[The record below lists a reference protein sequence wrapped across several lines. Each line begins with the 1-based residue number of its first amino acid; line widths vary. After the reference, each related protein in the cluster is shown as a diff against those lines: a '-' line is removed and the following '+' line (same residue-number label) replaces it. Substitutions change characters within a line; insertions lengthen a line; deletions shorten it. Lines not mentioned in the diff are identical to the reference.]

1 MSLTDKLI
9 KKAFGKLQSY
19 ILKFRDFLK
28 KPLALIAL
36 NVAAFAIMTP
46 FLNWLKGFL
55 PSNSSDEDI
64 QNYIKKNRDIQ
75 NYLNYIGEDINDS
88 VISDIVLAC
97 NNPDYYEDQVKK
109 LKGVLSVTGIS
120 GEDYIKIAQQQ
131 SDFDNKTDA
140 ARVSNDLSKII
151 KDIEGTLPW
160 MYLIYVII
168 LKIQE
173 FLTQNEHPSPF
184 RGKYLQRLI
193 RTTSIIIKNEINNQ
207 NSLGNRI
214 GKNEL
219 NKINNLLSILKSLD
233 AIIIGG
239 LMASFVYLQNR
250 KLLQEDAIRS
260 FNEISKEQGCI
271 TPSGFLTDEETS
283 PSSTNPLDTSL
294 GLGFSCP
301 VSLDTD
307 IVPHIPIEE
316 KIDQLTCEIPF
327 NEDGS
332 INEKAGQDIA
342 TKALYENKSD
352 KKFKI
357 TVKRGDKVDSKKI
370 IATYDGDNVYSSV
383 TGIVDKVETNK
394 IYIKDIGDPENTY
407 LGELIQKSQD
417 DYKEL
422 NELKF
427 FLKDFYLET
436 SYPVMLRNSPMIDGS
451 VNDTEKIGLL
461 FRTDGVKGRWNSA
474 LNRKKSQNAQFE
486 KDAKNIS
493 SSKNIKTKAENDQL
507 DSIRVDLEKAE
518 TTLFE
523 ELKADEV
530 IGINQS
536 KVTLPILSEF
546 NLIEYYFKLSE
557 DLLAYYD
564 QNNTVK
570 SFLKIILGFLRDR
583 YFIDQ
588 YNLEKIQGLIQDYC
602 KKLSEGQYYNK
613 TPNFYS
619 ILKDKFDN
627 TKAAVGQKNKAPEDY
642 LKSLG
647 SKNRKLT
654 ETEKTS
660 IINTILFLFRFTV
673 DIEKLV
679 SIKFS
684 TKKTPFEATDSEGL
698 IIEGFFNNLWKR
710 YDALPIEI
718 EAIYKEMDNISLT
731 FTTYSIINIDG
742 EEYRYYGIGQ
752 DRTCPIPIEEDEY
765 LSPYSKSTY
774 GDIKYWLKYCGFATL
789 ASVANPATGWS
800 TGFPPP
806 IGPLLL
812 PTVYIPFKA
821 FQLPWGFIV
830 VGLTITGIYPFPWA
844 LFVNYSTGYHVPLA
858 DPATIIQREVSAL
871 KKEITKQL
879 NGFKKNIVK
888 SYLDKTKVEIADFE
902 TQLVDLEDQKRT
914 HKLVKPK
921 RNRKIDPIVDIPNYL
936 DNLSKWEINGAAIE
950 EQILTTKTKK
960 WQSETKY
967 KIIKDISDGIITPD
981 NVDAKIKSI
990 QSMEKSINSQF
1001 DKLDAL
1007 VAKIDLTLA
1016 PLPIATKPET
1026 ANFAF
1031 TLKNPKPIIKMA
1043 DDIDDVINNGPLD
1056 KVLAKFELKNED
1068 LMKSSYSPVLSSSIN
1083 NFKSY
1088 KKALKIGM
1096 PAIIKADPF
1105 PKYENLKPSNLP
1117 WMAFLLKSWT
1127 PTGAQTYGI
1136 PGFSPPPIG

>member
-9 KKAFGKLQSY
+9 KLAFGKLQSY

-64 QNYIKKNRDIQ
+64 QNYIKTNRDIQ
-75 NYLNYIGEDINDS
+75 NYLNYIGKDLNDS
-88 VISDIVLAC
+88 IISDIVMAC
-97 NNPDYYEDQVKK
+97 NNPAYYESQIKDLQ
-109 LKGVLSVTGIS
+109 GVLSTTNLS

-140 ARVSNDLSKII
+140 ARVSNDLSTII
-151 KDIEGTLPW
+151 GNIKGSLPW
-160 MYLIYVII
+160 IYLVYVII

-173 FLTQNEHPSPF
+173 FLTQNDHPSPF

-193 RTTSIIIKNEINNQ
+193 RTTYIVIKYEINNQ
-207 NSLGNRI
+207 NSLGDRI

-219 NKINNLLSILKSLD
+219 DKINNLLNILKSLD

-260 FNEISKEQGCI
+260 FNEISQEQGCV
-271 TPSGFLTDEETS
+271 TPSAFLPDEETT
-283 PSSTNPLDTSL
+283 PSFNPLDTS
-294 GLGFSCP
+294 LGFSCP

-316 KIDQLTCEIPF
+316 KIASLSCEVGLDT
-327 NEDGS
+327 DGS

-352 KKFKI
+352 KKFNILAK
-357 TVKRGDKVDSKKI
+357 KDDKVDSRKI
-370 IATYDGDNVYSSV
+370 IATFDGHNVYSSV
-383 TGIVDKVETNK
+383 VGIIDKIDSNK
-394 IYIKDIGDPENTY
+394 IYIKDISDPENT
-407 LGELIQKSQD
+407 LLDELIQKSQD

-427 FLKDFYLET
+427 FLKDFYIE
-436 SYPVMLRNSPMIDGS
+436 SFYPVMLRNSPAIDGS
-451 VNDTEKIGLL
+451 VSNTERIGIL
-461 FRTDGVKGRWNSA
+461 FKTDGVRGRWNGA
-474 LNRKKSQNAQFE
+474 LNQKKNQNAQYE
-486 KDAKNIS
+486 KDSKNIS
-493 SSKNIKTKAENDQL
+493 SSKNIKEKAENNQL
-507 DSIRVDLEKAE
+507 DLIKTGLENAE
-518 TTLFE
+518 ATLFNA
-523 ELKADEV
+523 LKADV
-530 IGINQS
+530 TTGINQS
-536 KVTLPILSEF
+536 KVTLPILNEF
-546 NLIEYYFKLSE
+546 NLIEYYFSLSE
-557 DLLAYYD
+557 NLLAYYD
-564 QNNTVK
+564 QNDTVK
-570 SFLKIILGFLRDR
+570 SFLTIILGFLRDR

-588 YNLEKIQGLIQDYC
+588 YSLEKIKNQIQDYC
-602 KKLSEGQYYNK
+602 IKLSKGQYYNK
-613 TPNFYS
+613 TPDFYS
-619 ILKDKFDN
+619 ILKSKFDN
-627 TKAAVGQKNKAPEDY
+627 TKAVSGQKNQAPETY
-642 LKSLG
+642 LKDLG
-647 SKNRKLT
+647 SKNKDLT
-654 ETEKTS
+654 EIEKTS

-673 DIEKLV
+673 DIEKLI

-684 TKKTPFEATDSEGL
+684 IKKTPFEATNSEGST
-698 IIEGFFNNLWKR
+698 IENFFNNLWKR
-710 YDALPIEI
+710 YNALPSKIED
-718 EAIYKEMDNISLT
+718 IYKEMDNISLT

-742 EEYRYYGIGQ
+742 EEYRYYGICQ

-765 LSPYSKSTY
+765 LSPFSKSTY
-774 GDIKYWLKYCGFATL
+774 GDINYWIKYCGFATL
-789 ASVANPATGWS
+789 ASVANVATGWS

-858 DPATIIQREVSAL
+858 DPATIIQKEISAL
-871 KKEITKQL
+871 KKEITNQL
-879 NGFKKNIVK
+879 NGFKKNILQ
-888 SYLDKTKVEIADFE
+888 SYLNKTKIEINDFE
-902 TQLVDLEDQKRT
+902 TQLTNLNDQKIA
-914 HKLVKPK
+914 HNLSKPK
-921 RNRKIDPIVDIPNYL
+921 RNRQVDPQVDIPDYL
-936 DNLSKWEINGAAIE
+936 NRLSEWEINGASIE

-960 WQSETKY
+960 WQAETKY
-967 KIIKDISDGIITPD
+967 KIVKDVFDGGKTPD
-981 NVDAKIKSI
+981 NTDAKIKSI
-990 QSMEKSINSQF
+990 QSMEKAINSQF

-1016 PLPIATKPET
+1016 SLPIATKPET
-1026 ANFAF
+1026 ANFGF
-1031 TLKNPKPIIKMA
+1031 TIKNPKPIIKMA
-1043 DDIDDVINNGPLD
+1043 DNIDDVINNGPLD
-1056 KVLAKFELKNED
+1056 NILAKFELKNED

-1088 KKALKIGM
+1088 KKALKLGM
-1096 PAIIKADPF
+1096 PGIIKADPF
-1105 PKYENLKPSNLP
+1105 PKYENLKPTNLP
-1117 WMAFLLKSWT
+1117 WMSFLLKSWT
-1127 PTGAQTYGI
+1127 QTGAQTYGI
-1136 PGFSPPPIG
+1136 PGQLPMPI